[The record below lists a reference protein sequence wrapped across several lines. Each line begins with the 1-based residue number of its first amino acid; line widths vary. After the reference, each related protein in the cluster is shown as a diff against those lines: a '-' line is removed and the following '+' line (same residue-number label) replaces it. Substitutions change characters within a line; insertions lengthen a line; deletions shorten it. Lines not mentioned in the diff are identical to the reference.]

1 MITKQQLMEL
11 AKEHGTPLFVVDHD
25 ELRNNIAMF
34 RKYLPRVMPFY
45 AIKSNPMPEIVHTL
59 YEEGASFDVASQPE
73 FEVAVQ
79 NIRHLSEA
87 EQKEWIYN
95 KIIYANTIKPMEMLE
110 ALDQYKLL
118 VTYDNEEEIKKLKKY
133 SPNSR
138 AILRICV
145 PNKGAVVELSSKFG
159 AFPEECVDLV
169 YKALDAGISV
179 EGLSFHVGSQ
189 TTEFDNYTI
198 ALNLA
203 ADIFEQVAKCGYK
216 KMHMLDLGGGY
227 PAPYDESVKPFP
239 VLAEVINKSLNA
251 LFPKEVF
258 CLAEPGRFMNAT
270 AGWSV
275 SRINGRTVRGGKTRY
290 YINDGA
296 YHTYSGIIFDHQHC
310 HVHSFKENAKLVE
323 CAVFGP
329 TCDALDVISAHE
341 QLPDDLQIGDL
352 VYSDNMG
359 AYSHASSTW
368 FNGFP
373 PAKVLHINLKK

>member
-1 MITKQQLMEL
+1 MITRQQMQEL
-11 AKEHGTPLFVVDHD
+11 AREHGTPLFIVDHD
-25 ELRNNIAMF
+25 ELRRNIAMF
-34 RKYLPRVMPFY
+34 RKYLPRVTPFY

-79 NIRHLSEA
+79 NIRHMSEA

-95 KIIYANTIKPMEMLE
+95 RIIYANTIKPMEMLE
-110 ALDQYKLL
+110 ALDKYRLL

-189 TTEFDNYTI
+189 TTEFENYTI

-203 ADIFEQVAKCGYK
+203 ADIFEQVAKRGYK

-251 LFPKEVF
+251 LFPEEVS

-270 AGWSV
+270 AGTSV
-275 SRINGRTVRGGKTRY
+275 ARINGRTVRGGKTRY

-310 HVHSFKENAKLVE
+310 HVHSFRENAELVE

-341 QLPDDLQIGDL
+341 QLPADLQIGDL

-373 PAKVLHINLKK
+373 PAKVVHINLKK